1 MKKLFKKS
9 IWGYHCITVNQYIE
23 SMKKDYNDELI
34 AKKERIFELN
44 DLLRSLKEK
53 IHVLSNELEKYK
65 ENEKYISKVM
75 VRAEAKA
82 YAIQEEGK
90 DQYDTL
96 LKHIDKERENWTHYF
111 QTSISKVKEFQHE
124 MILTLD
130 EYCTGISRLENSEME
145 KMMLIDRNVICT
157 NSNDIYS
164 ENENNIEFDILKIQ
178 CEVDGSKDLLR
189 QSCEELGIYS
199 ENND

>member
-9 IWGYHCITVNQYIE
+9 IWGYHCITVNQYID
-23 SMKKDYNDELI
+23 SMKKDYNDDLV

-44 DLLRSLKEK
+44 DSLRSLKEK
-53 IHVLSNELEKYK
+53 ILDLSNELDKYK

-96 LKHIDKERENWTHYF
+96 LKQIDKERENWAHYF
-111 QTSISKVKEFQHE
+111 QTSISKVKEFQNE

-130 EYCTGISRLENSEME
+130 EYCTGISMLENREME
-145 KMMLIDRNVICT
+145 KMMLLDKNVICT
-157 NSNDIYS
+157 NRDNIYL
-164 ENENNIEFDILKIQ
+164 ENENNIEFDILKKQ
-178 CEVDGSKDLLR
+178 CEVDDSKDLLR

>member
-9 IWGYHCITVNQYIE
+9 MWGYHCITVNQYID

-34 AKKERIFELN
+34 TKKERIFELN
-44 DLLRSLKEK
+44 DSLRSLKEK

-82 YAIQEEGK
+82 YDIQEEGK

-96 LKHIDKERENWTHYF
+96 LKQIDKERENWVRYF
-111 QTSISKVKEFQHE
+111 QTSISKVKEFQNE

-130 EYCTGISRLENSEME
+130 EYCTDISILENSEME
-145 KMMLIDRNVICT
+145 RMMLIDRNVICT
-157 NSNDIYS
+157 DRDDIYS

-178 CEVDGSKDLLR
+178 CEVDESKDLLR